1 MKIINLIGEPSAG
14 KSTIA
19 AELFAKMKKAGYNVE
34 LVTEY
39 AKDMVWE
46 NRNEM
51 FSHQDY
57 IFAKQNRR
65 LARLNGKV
73 DYVITDAPLI
83 LSLYYLDKSNTPLS
97 FAPFIKDVVSQYD
110 NDYFFIKRTH
120 KYESIG
126 RYQTEEEAKIISKDL
141 LNLLIENN
149 VDFTILHSDEEVAE
163 QILKKIEN
171 QGFNHEINH

>member
-46 NRNEM
+46 NRN
-51 FSHQDY
+51 D
-57 IFAKQNRR
+57 
-65 LARLNGKV
+65 KV

-149 VDFTILHSDEEVAE
+149 INFTNLYSDEEIAE
-163 QILKKIEN
+163 
-171 QGFNHEINH
+171 